1 MNEKSRTHQGGAM
14 KKKPAIA
21 IVGTFDS
28 KGEEHLF
35 LKNCIEKR
43 GIPTLTVNVGTKKA
57 SAFPADIDLFPKVKK
72 SLKGHSGNRD
82 KAIETAITHAQKV
95 IRDRYDKGEIAGM
108 ISAGGGT
115 GTHLGTSI
123 MRVLPLGVPKVM
135 VSTVASRNM
144 AKTVGTKD
152 ITMMHS
158 VVDLLGVNSI
168 SGMILEKAAGAICG
182 MVKSQ
187 WQARGKKK
195 RIALSFF
202 GFITKGAE
210 EVKRSLEA
218 MGYEVVSFHANGT
231 GGMAMEELAREG
243 YFDGILDFAIHEL
256 ADELMG
262 GYCRGIGPE
271 RLEPLQ
277 GRAVPRL
284 VVPGGMD
291 CAVLEFTR
299 DTVPHEHRQ
308 RKLFFYDF
316 RSAIRLNKKET
327 TTLAGQVAE
336 KLRRDPAHVKVLI
349 PKQGFSEADRVNG
362 PLFDP
367 SMNEV
372 FVRKLKKELNPLLE
386 IKEADYHI
394 NDPAFA
400 RLAAEMMDA
409 MIRQR

>member
-1 MNEKSRTHQGGAM
+1 M

-35 LKNCIEKR
+35 LKDCIEKR
-43 GIPTLTVNVGTKKA
+43 GIPTLTVNVGTKKP
-57 SAFPADIDLFPKVKK
+57 SAFPADIDLYPRVKRG
-72 SLKGHSGNRD
+72 LKGNSGDRD
-82 KAIETAITHAQKV
+82 KAIETAISYAQKV
-95 IRDRYDKGEIAGM
+95 IRDLYDKGEIAGM

-135 VSTVASRNM
+135 VSTVASRDM

-168 SGMILEKAAGAICG
+168 SGMILEKAAGAVCG
-182 MVKSQ
+182 MVKSR
-187 WQARGKKK
+187 WHAKGRKK
-195 RIALSFF
+195 RIALTFF

-210 EVKRSLEA
+210 EIKRSLES
-218 MGYEVVSFHANGT
+218 MGYEVVAFHANGT

-262 GYCRGIGPE
+262 GYCRGIGPQ
-271 RLEPLQ
+271 RLEPPP
-277 GRAVPRL
+277 GRPVPRL

-299 DTVPHEHRQ
+299 DTVPHEHKN

-316 RSAIRLNKKET
+316 RSAIRLNRKET

-336 KLRRDPAHVKVLI
+336 KLKLDPAHVKVLV
-349 PKQGFSEADRVNG
+349 PKQGFSEADHVNG

-367 SMNEV
+367 PMNEL
-372 FVRKLKKELNPLLE
+372 FIRKVKKELNPSVE
-386 IKEADYHI
+386 IREADYHI
-394 NDPAFA
+394 NDAAFA

-409 MIRQR
+409 MVRQS

>member
-1 MNEKSRTHQGGAM
+1 M
-14 KKKPAIA
+14 KNKPAVA
-21 IVGTFDS
+21 VVGTFDS
-28 KGEEHLF
+28 KGEEHFF

-43 GIPTLTVNVGTKKA
+43 GLPTLTVNVGTK
-57 SAFPADIDLFPKVKK
+57 SPSSFPVDIDLFPRLKRH
-72 SLKGHSGNRD
+72 LKGNSGDRD
-82 KAIETAITHAQKV
+82 KAIETAIARASEV
-95 IRDRYDKGEIAGM
+95 IRACYERGEIAGM

-135 VSTVASRNM
+135 VSTVASRDM
-144 AKTVGTKD
+144 AKTVGTRD

-168 SGMILEKAAGAICG
+168 SGMILEKAAGAVCG
-182 MVKSQ
+182 MVRSRWKSK
-187 WQARGKKK
+187 AKKK
-195 RIALSFF
+195 RIALTFF

-210 EVKRSLEA
+210 EIKRSLEE
-218 MGYEVVSFHANGT
+218 MGYEVIPFHANGT

-262 GYCRGIGPE
+262 GYCRGIGSQ
-271 RLEPLQ
+271 RLEPPEGQ
-277 GRAVPRL
+277 VPRL

-299 DTVPHEHRQ
+299 DTVPAEHKH
-308 RKLFFYDF
+308 RKVFFYDF

-327 TTLAGQVAE
+327 TFLAGQVAG
-336 KLRRDPAHVKVLI
+336 KIGLDPAHVKVLI
-349 PKQGFSEADRVNG
+349 PKQGFSEADHVHG

-367 SMNEV
+367 AMNEL
-372 FVRKLKKELNPLLE
+372 FIRKLKRELNPLLE
-386 IKEADYHI
+386 IREADYHI

-409 MIRQR
+409 MVPGT

>member
-1 MNEKSRTHQGGAM
+1 M
-14 KKKPAIA
+14 KKKPAVA
-21 IVGTFDS
+21 VVGTFDS
-28 KGEEHLF
+28 KGEEHVF
-35 LKNCIEKR
+35 LKDCIEKR
-43 GIPTLTVNVGTKKA
+43 GIPTLTVNVGTKKP
-57 SAFPADIDLFPKVKK
+57 SAIPADIDLFPALKR
-72 SLKGHSGNRD
+72 SLKGDSGNRD
-82 KAIETAITHAQKV
+82 KAIETAIALAREV
-95 IRDRYDKGEIAGM
+95 ISDRYSRGEIAGM

-135 VSTVASRNM
+135 VSTVASRDM

-182 MVKSQ
+182 MVRSRWKSK
-187 WQARGKKK
+187 AKKK
-195 RIALSFF
+195 RIALTFF

-210 EVKRSLEA
+210 EIKRSLEG
-218 MGYEVVSFHANGT
+218 MGYEVIPFHANGT
-231 GGMAMEELAREG
+231 GGTAMEELASEG

-262 GYCRGIGPE
+262 GYCRGMGPQ
-271 RLEPLQ
+271 RLEPPP
-277 GRAVPRL
+277 GRPVPRL

-299 DTVPHEHRQ
+299 DTVPQEHKN

-327 TTLAGQVAE
+327 LLLAGQLAR
-336 KLRRDPAHVKVLI
+336 KLKLDPAGVKVLI
-349 PKQGFSEADRVNG
+349 PKRGFSEADHVNG

-367 SMNEV
+367 AMNEV
-372 FVRKLKKELNPLLE
+372 FVQELKKELNPLVD
-386 IKEADYHI
+386 IREADLHI
-394 NDPAFA
+394 NDAAFA
-400 RLAAEMMDA
+400 RLAAETMDA
-409 MIRQR
+409 MIRQN

>member
-1 MNEKSRTHQGGAM
+1 M

-35 LKNCIEKR
+35 LKDCIEKR
-43 GIPTLTVNVGTKKA
+43 GVPTLTVNVGTRKP
-57 SAFPADIDLFPKVKK
+57 SAFPVDIDLFPGLKRA
-72 SLKGHSGNRD
+72 LKGNSGNRD
-82 KAIETAITHAQKV
+82 KAIETAIALGQKV
-95 IRDRYDKGEIAGM
+95 IRDRYLRGEIAGM

-115 GTHLGTSI
+115 GTHLGASI

-152 ITMMHS
+152 ITMIHS

-168 SGMILEKAAGAICG
+168 SGMILDKAAGAICG
-182 MVKSQ
+182 MVKSP
-187 WQARGKKK
+187 WKAKAKKK

-210 EVKRSLEA
+210 EVKRSLEER
-218 MGYEVVSFHANGT
+218 GYEVVSFHANGT
-231 GGMAMEELAREG
+231 GGMAMEELVREG

-262 GYCRGIGPE
+262 GYCRGIGPQ
-271 RLEPLQ
+271 RLEPPA
-277 GRAVPRL
+277 GRPVPRL

-299 DTVPHEHRQ
+299 DTVPHEHRN

-327 TTLAGQVAE
+327 TYLAVQVAE
-336 KLRRDPAHVKVLI
+336 KLRLDPSHVKVLV
-349 PKQGFSEADRVNG
+349 PQQGFSEADHVRG

-367 SMNEV
+367 AMNEV

-386 IKEADYHI
+386 IREADYHI
-394 NDPAFA
+394 NDAAFA
-400 RLAAEMMDA
+400 RLAAEMMDD
-409 MIRQR
+409 MVRGL

>member
-1 MNEKSRTHQGGAM
+1 M
-14 KKKPAIA
+14 KKNPAVVV
-21 IVGTFDS
+21 VGTFDS

-35 LKNCIEKR
+35 LKDCIEKR
-43 GIPTLTVNVGTKKA
+43 GFSTLTLNVGTA
-57 SAFPADIDLFPKVKK
+57 RPSPFPVDIDLFPKVKRA
-72 SLKGHSGNRD
+72 LKGNSGNRD
-82 KAIETAITHAQKV
+82 MAIETAIAKAQQV
-95 IRDRYDKGEIAGM
+95 LRDRYQRGEVAGM

-135 VSTVASRNM
+135 VSTVASRDM
-144 AKTVGTKD
+144 AKTVGTRD
-152 ITMMHS
+152 ITMIHS

-168 SGMILEKAAGAICG
+168 SGMILEKAAGAVCG
-182 MVKSQ
+182 MLRSHWKPKTV
-187 WQARGKKK
+187 KK
-195 RIALSFF
+195 RIALTFF

-210 EVKRSLEA
+210 EIKRSLEG
-218 MGYEVVSFHANGT
+218 MGYEVIPFHANGT
-231 GGMAMEELAREG
+231 GGTAMEELASEG

-262 GYCRGIGPE
+262 GYCRGMGPQ
-271 RLEPLQ
+271 RLEPPR

-299 DTVPHEHRQ
+299 DSVPHEHRN

-316 RSAIRLNKKET
+316 RSAIRLNRKET
-327 TTLAGQVAE
+327 TLLAAQVAE
-336 KLRRDPAHVKVLI
+336 KLRLDPSRVKVLI
-349 PKQGFSEADRVNG
+349 PKQGFSEADHVDG

-367 SMNEV
+367 AMNDV
-372 FVRKLKKELNPLLE
+372 FVRKLKKELNPVVD
-386 IKEADYHI
+386 IREADLHI
-394 NDPAFA
+394 NDAAFA

-409 MIRQR
+409 MVRQR

>member
-1 MNEKSRTHQGGAM
+1 M

-35 LKNCIEKR
+35 LKDCIEKR
-43 GIPTLTVNVGTKKA
+43 GIPTLTVNVGTKNPA
-57 SAFPADIDLFPKVKK
+57 AFPVDIDLYPRVKR
-72 SLKGHSGNRD
+72 SLKGNSSDRD
-82 KAIETAITHAQKV
+82 KAIETSIAHARKD

-168 SGMILEKAAGAICG
+168 SGMILEKAAAAVCG
-182 MVKSQ
+182 MVRTHWKSK
-187 WQARGKKK
+187 ANKK
-195 RIALSFF
+195 RIALTFF
-202 GFITKGAE
+202 GFITRGAE
-210 EVKRSLEA
+210 EIKRSLES
-218 MGYEVVSFHANGT
+218 MGYEVVPFHANGT

-262 GYCRGIGPE
+262 GYCRGIGPQ
-271 RLEPLQ
+271 RLEPPP
-277 GRAVPRL
+277 GRPVPRL

-299 DTVPHEHRQ
+299 DTVPHEHRN

-316 RSAIRLNKKET
+316 RSAIRLNRKET
-327 TTLAGQVAE
+327 TILAAQVAE
-336 KLRRDPAHVKVLI
+336 KLNLDPSRVKVLV
-349 PKQGFSEADRVNG
+349 PKQGLSEADHVHG

-367 SMNEV
+367 VMNEL
-372 FVRKLKKELNPLLE
+372 FVRKLKKELNPAVE
-386 IKEADYHI
+386 IREADYHI
-394 NDPAFA
+394 NDAAFA
-400 RLAAEMMDA
+400 QLAAEMMDV
-409 MIRQR
+409 MVRRS

>member
-1 MNEKSRTHQGGAM
+1 M

-35 LKNCIEKR
+35 LKDCIERR
-43 GIPTLTVNVGTKKA
+43 GIPTLTINVGTKKP
-57 SAFPADIDLFPKVKK
+57 SAFAADIDLYPGIRR
-72 SLKGHSGNRD
+72 SLKGKPGNRD
-82 KAIETAITHAQKV
+82 KAIETAISQARKV
-95 IRDRYDKGEIAGM
+95 IRARYHRGEIAGM

-135 VSTVASRNM
+135 VSTVASRDM

-168 SGMILEKAAGAICG
+168 SGMILERAAGAVCG
-182 MVKSQ
+182 MVKSR
-187 WQARGKKK
+187 WKAKGDKR
-195 RIALSFF
+195 RIALTFF

-210 EVKRSLEA
+210 EIKRSLEA
-218 MGYEVVSFHANGT
+218 MEYEVVPFHANGT
-231 GGMAMEELAREG
+231 GGTAMEELAREG

-271 RLEPLQ
+271 RLEPPPE
-277 GRAVPRL
+277 RAVPRL

-299 DTVPHEHRQ
+299 DSVPPEHRN

-327 TTLAGQVAE
+327 AALASLLAE
-336 KLRRDPAHVKVLI
+336 KLKLDPARVKVLV
-349 PKQGFSEADRVNG
+349 PKQGFSEADHVNG
-362 PLFDP
+362 PLYDP
-367 SMNEV
+367 AMNSV
-372 FVRKLKKELNPLLE
+372 FVRKLKKELNPSVE
-386 IKEADYHI
+386 VREADYHI
-394 NDPAFA
+394 NDAAFA

-409 MIRQR
+409 MVRGNTRKGGT

>member
-1 MNEKSRTHQGGAM
+1 M
-14 KKKPAIA
+14 KKKLAIA
-21 IVGTFDS
+21 VVGTFDS

-35 LKNCIEKR
+35 LKDCIERR
-43 GIPTLTVNVGTKKA
+43 GISTLTVNVGTKKP
-57 SAFPADIDLFPKVKK
+57 SAFPADIDLYPKVKR
-72 SLKGHSGNRD
+72 SLKGNSGDRD
-82 KAIETAITHAQKV
+82 KAIETAITQARKV

-168 SGMILEKAAGAICG
+168 SGMILEKAAGAVCG
-182 MVKSQ
+182 MVRAQWKSK
-187 WQARGKKK
+187 ANKK
-195 RIALSFF
+195 RIALTFF
-202 GFITKGAE
+202 GFITRGAE
-210 EVKRSLEA
+210 EIKRSLEA
-218 MGYEVVSFHANGT
+218 LGYEVVPFHANGT

-262 GYCRGIGPE
+262 GYCSGIGPE
-271 RLEPLQ
+271 RLEPPA

-299 DTVPHEHRQ
+299 NTVPHEHRN

-327 TTLAGQVAE
+327 ATLAAQVAE
-336 KLRRDPAHVKVLI
+336 KLKMDPTRVKVLV
-349 PKQGFSEADRVNG
+349 PKRGFSEADHVNG

-367 SMNEV
+367 PMNNF

-386 IKEADYHI
+386 IREADYHI
-394 NDPAFA
+394 NDAAFA

-409 MIRQR
+409 MVRGL

>member
-1 MNEKSRTHQGGAM
+1 M
-14 KKKPAIA
+14 KKKPAVA

-35 LKNCIEKR
+35 LKHCIEKR
-43 GIPTLTVNVGTKKA
+43 GIPTLTVNVGTKKPCP
-57 SAFPADIDLFPKVKK
+57 FPADIDLYPKVKR
-72 SLKGHSGNRD
+72 SLKGNSGNRD
-82 KAIETAITHAQKV
+82 NAIETAIAHARKV
-95 IRDRYDKGEIAGM
+95 LRDRYEKGEIAGM

-152 ITMMHS
+152 ITMIHS

-168 SGMILEKAAGAICG
+168 SGMILEKAAGAVCG
-182 MVKSQ
+182 MVKSR
-187 WQARGKKK
+187 WKPREHKK
-195 RIALSFF
+195 RIALTFF

-210 EVKRSLEA
+210 EIKRSLEA
-218 MGYEVVSFHANGT
+218 MGYEVVPFHANGT

-271 RLEPLQ
+271 RLEAPT
-277 GRAVPRL
+277 GRAMPRL

-299 DTVPHEHRQ
+299 DTVPHEHRN

-327 TTLAGQVAE
+327 TTLARQVIE
-336 KLRRDPAHVKVLI
+336 KLRPDPSRVKVLV
-349 PKQGFSEADRVNG
+349 PKRGFSEADHVDG

-367 SMNEV
+367 DMNNL
-372 FVRKLKKELNPLLE
+372 FVRLLKKELNPMLE
-386 IKEADYHI
+386 IREADYHI
-394 NDPAFA
+394 NDAAFA

-409 MIRQR
+409 MVRGI

>member
-1 MNEKSRTHQGGAM
+1 M
-14 KKKPAIA
+14 KKPAIA
-21 IVGTFDS
+21 VVGTFDS

-35 LKNCIEKR
+35 LKDCIEKR
-43 GIPTLTVNVGTKKA
+43 GIPALTVNVGTKKR
-57 SAFPADIDLFPKVKK
+57 SAFPVDIDLFPRVKK
-72 SLKGHSGNRD
+72 ALKGNSGNRD
-82 KAIETAITHAQKV
+82 NAIETAIAYGRKV
-95 IRDRYDKGEIAGM
+95 VRDRYERGEIIGM

-135 VSTVASRNM
+135 VSTVASRDM

-152 ITMMHS
+152 ITMIHS

-168 SGMILEKAAGAICG
+168 SGMILEKAAGAVCG
-182 MVKSQ
+182 MVRSRWKSQ
-187 WQARGKKK
+187 AKKK
-195 RIALSFF
+195 RIALTFF
-202 GFITKGAE
+202 GFITRGAE
-210 EVKRSLEA
+210 EIKRSLEE
-218 MGYEVVSFHANGT
+218 MGYEVIPFHANGT
-231 GGMAMEELAREG
+231 GGTAMEELASEG

-262 GYCRGIGPE
+262 GYCRGMGPQSPSL
-271 RLEPLQ
+271 R

-299 DTVPHEHRQ
+299 DTVPHEHKN

-327 TTLAGQVAE
+327 ITLAGQVAE
-336 KLRRDPAHVKVLI
+336 KLRLDPDRIKVLI
-349 PKQGFSEADRVNG
+349 PKQGFSEADHVGG

-367 SMNEV
+367 AMNEV
-372 FVRKLKKELNPLLE
+372 FVRELKKALNPLLE
-386 IKEADYHI
+386 IREADYHI
-394 NDPAFA
+394 NDAAFA

-409 MIRQR
+409 MVRQS

>member
-1 MNEKSRTHQGGAM
+1 M

-28 KGEEHLF
+28 KEEEHLF
-35 LKNCIEKR
+35 LKDCIEKR
-43 GIPTLTVNVGTKKA
+43 GIPTLTVNVGTKNPA
-57 SAFPADIDLFPKVKK
+57 AFPVDIDLYPRVKR
-72 SLKGHSGNRD
+72 SLKGNSSDRD
-82 KAIETAITHAQKV
+82 KAIETSIAHARKD

-168 SGMILEKAAGAICG
+168 SGMILEKAAAAVCG
-182 MVKSQ
+182 MVRTHWKSK
-187 WQARGKKK
+187 ANKK
-195 RIALSFF
+195 RIALTFF
-202 GFITKGAE
+202 GFITRGAE
-210 EVKRSLEA
+210 EIKRSLES
-218 MGYEVVSFHANGT
+218 MGYEVVPFHANGT

-262 GYCRGIGPE
+262 GYCRGIGPQ
-271 RLEPLQ
+271 RLEPPP
-277 GRAVPRL
+277 GRPVPRL

-299 DTVPHEHRQ
+299 DTVPHEHRN

-327 TTLAGQVAE
+327 TYLAGQVAE
-336 KLRRDPAHVKVLI
+336 KLRLDPSHVKVLV
-349 PKQGFSEADRVNG
+349 PKQGFSEADHASG

-367 SMNEV
+367 AMNEI
-372 FVRKLKKELNPLLE
+372 FVRKLKKELNPAVE
-386 IKEADYHI
+386 IREADYHI
-394 NDPAFA
+394 NDAAFA
-400 RLAAEMMDA
+400 QLAAEMMDV
-409 MIRQR
+409 MVRRS

>member
-1 MNEKSRTHQGGAM
+1 M

-35 LKNCIEKR
+35 LKDCIEKR
-43 GIPTLTVNVGTKKA
+43 GIPTLTVNVGTRKP
-57 SAFPADIDLFPKVKK
+57 SAFPVDIDLFPGLKRA
-72 SLKGHSGNRD
+72 LKGNSGNRD
-82 KAIETAITHAQKV
+82 KAIETAIALGQKV
-95 IRDRYDKGEIAGM
+95 IRDRYLRGEIAGM

-152 ITMMHS
+152 ITMIHS

-168 SGMILEKAAGAICG
+168 SGMILDKAAGAICG
-182 MVKSQ
+182 MVKSP
-187 WQARGKKK
+187 WKAKAKKK

-210 EVKRSLEA
+210 EIKHSLEQ

-271 RLEPLQ
+271 RLEPPP

-299 DTVPHEHRQ
+299 DTVPHEHRH

-336 KLRRDPAHVKVLI
+336 KLRLDPSHVKVLV
-349 PKQGFSEADRVNG
+349 PQQGFSEADHVNG

-367 SMNEV
+367 AMNEV

-386 IKEADYHI
+386 IREADYHI
-394 NDPAFA
+394 NDAAFA

-409 MIRQR
+409 MVRGL

>member
-1 MNEKSRTHQGGAM
+1 M

-35 LKNCIEKR
+35 LKDCIEKR
-43 GIPTLTVNVGTKKA
+43 GIPTLTVNVGTRKP
-57 SAFPADIDLFPKVKK
+57 SAFPVDIDLFPGLKRA
-72 SLKGHSGNRD
+72 LKGNSGNRD
-82 KAIETAITHAQKV
+82 KAIETAIALGQKV
-95 IRDRYDKGEIAGM
+95 IRDRYLRGEIAGM

-115 GTHLGTSI
+115 GTHLGASI

-152 ITMMHS
+152 ITMIHS

-168 SGMILEKAAGAICG
+168 SGMILDKAAGAICG
-182 MVKSQ
+182 MVKSP
-187 WQARGKKK
+187 WKAKAKKK

-210 EVKRSLEA
+210 EVKRSLEER
-218 MGYEVVSFHANGT
+218 GYEVVSFHANGT
-231 GGMAMEELAREG
+231 GGMAMEELVREG

-271 RLEPLQ
+271 RLEPPA

-299 DTVPHEHRQ
+299 DTVPHEHRN

-327 TTLAGQVAE
+327 TYLAVQVAE
-336 KLRRDPAHVKVLI
+336 KLRLDPSHVKVLV
-349 PKQGFSEADRVNG
+349 PQQGFSEADHVRG

-367 SMNEV
+367 AMNEV

-386 IKEADYHI
+386 IREADYHI
-394 NDPAFA
+394 NDAAFA
-400 RLAAEMMDA
+400 RLAAEMMDD
-409 MIRQR
+409 MVRGL

>member
-1 MNEKSRTHQGGAM
+1 M

-35 LKNCIEKR
+35 LKDCIEKR
-43 GIPTLTVNVGTKKA
+43 GVPTLTVNVGTRKP
-57 SAFPADIDLFPKVKK
+57 SAFPVDIDLFPGLKRA
-72 SLKGHSGNRD
+72 LKGNSGNRD
-82 KAIETAITHAQKV
+82 KAIETAIALGQKV
-95 IRDRYDKGEIAGM
+95 IRDRYLRGEIAGM

-115 GTHLGTSI
+115 GTHLGASI

-152 ITMMHS
+152 ITMIHS

-168 SGMILEKAAGAICG
+168 SGMILDKAAGAICG
-182 MVKSQ
+182 MVKSP
-187 WQARGKKK
+187 WKAKAKKK

-210 EVKRSLEA
+210 EVKRSLEER
-218 MGYEVVSFHANGT
+218 GYEVVSFHANGT
-231 GGMAMEELAREG
+231 GGMAMEELVREG

-262 GYCRGIGPE
+262 GYCRGIGPQ
-271 RLEPLQ
+271 RLEPPA
-277 GRAVPRL
+277 GRPVPRL

-299 DTVPHEHRQ
+299 DTVPHEHRN

-327 TTLAGQVAE
+327 TYLAVQVAE
-336 KLRRDPAHVKVLI
+336 KLRLDPSHVKVLV
-349 PKQGFSEADRVNG
+349 PQQGFSEADHVNG

-367 SMNEV
+367 AMNEV

-386 IKEADYHI
+386 IREADYHI
-394 NDPAFA
+394 NDAAFA
-400 RLAAEMMDA
+400 RLAAEMMDD
-409 MIRQR
+409 MVRGL

>member
-1 MNEKSRTHQGGAM
+1 M
-14 KKKPAIA
+14 KRKPAIA
-21 IVGTFDS
+21 VVGTFDS

-43 GIPTLTVNVGTKKA
+43 GIPTLTVNVGTKKP
-57 SAFPADIDLFPKVKK
+57 SAVPVDIDLFPRVKRG
-72 SLKGHSGNRD
+72 LKGNTGNRD
-82 KAIETAITHAQKV
+82 KAIETAIAYGRKV
-95 IRDRYDKGEIAGM
+95 LRDRYKRGEIAGM

-123 MRVLPLGVPKVM
+123 MRALPLGVPKVM
-135 VSTVASRNM
+135 ISTVASRDM

-182 MVKSQ
+182 MVRSPWK
-187 WQARGKKK
+187 AKAKKK
-195 RIALSFF
+195 RIALTFF
-202 GFITKGAE
+202 GFITRGAE
-210 EVKRSLEA
+210 EIKRSLEDR
-218 MGYEVVSFHANGT
+218 GYEVIPFHANGT

-262 GYCRGIGPE
+262 GYCRGIGPQ
-271 RLEPLQ
+271 RLEPPP

-299 DTVPHEHRQ
+299 DSVPHEHKN

-316 RSAIRLNKKET
+316 RSAIRLNKTET
-327 TTLAGQVAE
+327 IYLAGQVAQ
-336 KLRRDPAHVKVLI
+336 KLKLDPSHVKVLI
-349 PKQGFSEADRVNG
+349 PKRGFSEADHAKG

-367 SMNEV
+367 DMNEL
-372 FVRKLKKELNPLLE
+372 FVRKLKKELNPVLE

-394 NDPAFA
+394 NDAAFA
-400 RLAAEMMDA
+400 RLAAEMMDI
-409 MIRQR
+409 MVRQS

>member
-1 MNEKSRTHQGGAM
+1 M

-35 LKNCIEKR
+35 LKDCIEKR
-43 GIPTLTVNVGTKKA
+43 GIPTLTVNVGTRKP
-57 SAFPADIDLFPKVKK
+57 SAFPVDIDLFPGLKRA
-72 SLKGHSGNRD
+72 LKGNSGNRD
-82 KAIETAITHAQKV
+82 KAIETAIALGQKV
-95 IRDRYDKGEIAGM
+95 IRDRYLRGEIAGM

-152 ITMMHS
+152 ITMIHS

-168 SGMILEKAAGAICG
+168 SGMILDKAAGAICG
-182 MVKSQ
+182 MVKSP
-187 WQARGKKK
+187 WKAKANKK

-210 EVKRSLEA
+210 EIKHSLEQ

-271 RLEPLQ
+271 RLEPPP

-336 KLRRDPAHVKVLI
+336 KLRLDPSHVKVLV
-349 PKQGFSEADRVNG
+349 PKQGFSEADHVNG

-367 SMNEV
+367 AMNEV

-386 IKEADYHI
+386 IREADYHI
-394 NDPAFA
+394 NDAAFA
-400 RLAAEMMDA
+400 RLAAEMMDD
-409 MIRQR
+409 MVRGL

>member
-1 MNEKSRTHQGGAM
+1 M
-14 KKKPAIA
+14 KKKPAVA
-21 IVGTFDS
+21 VVGTFDS

-35 LKNCIEKR
+35 LKKCIERR
-43 GIPTLTVNVGTKKA
+43 GLPALTVNVGTKKP
-57 SAFPADIDLFPKVKK
+57 SSFSADIDLYPKVKR
-72 SLKGHSGNRD
+72 SLKGHSGDRD
-82 KAIETAITHAQKV
+82 QAIETAIVHARKV
-95 IRDRYDKGEIAGM
+95 IRDLYDRGEIAGM

-168 SGMILEKAAGAICG
+168 SGILLEKAAAAVCG
-182 MVKSQ
+182 MVRTNWKPKG
-187 WQARGKKK
+187 RKK
-195 RIALSFF
+195 RIALTFF
-202 GFITKGAE
+202 GFITRGAE
-210 EVKRSLEA
+210 EIKRSLEA
-218 MGYEVVSFHANGT
+218 MGYEVVAFHANGT

-271 RLEPLQ
+271 RLEPPA
-277 GRAVPRL
+277 GRPIPRL

-299 DTVPHEHRQ
+299 DTVPHEHRN

-327 TTLAGQVAE
+327 TTLARQVIE
-336 KLRRDPAHVKVLI
+336 KLRPDPSRVKVLV
-349 PKQGFSEADRVNG
+349 PKRGFSEADQVDG

-367 SMNEV
+367 DMNNL
-372 FVRKLKKELNPLLE
+372 FVRLLKKELNPMLE
-386 IKEADYHI
+386 IREADYHI
-394 NDPAFA
+394 NDTAFA

-409 MIRQR
+409 MVRGC

>member
-1 MNEKSRTHQGGAM
+1 M
-14 KKKPAIA
+14 KKKPAVA
-21 IVGTFDS
+21 VVGTFDS

-35 LKNCIEKR
+35 LKKCIERR
-43 GIPTLTVNVGTKKA
+43 GLPTLTVNVGTKKP
-57 SAFPADIDLFPKVKK
+57 SSFSADIDLYPKVKR
-72 SLKGHSGNRD
+72 SLKGHSGDRD
-82 KAIETAITHAQKV
+82 QAIETAIVHARKV
-95 IRDRYDKGEIAGM
+95 IRDLYDRGEIAGM

-168 SGMILEKAAGAICG
+168 SGILLEKAAAAVCG
-182 MVKSQ
+182 MVRTHWKPKG
-187 WQARGKKK
+187 RKK
-195 RIALSFF
+195 RIALTFF
-202 GFITKGAE
+202 GFITRGAE
-210 EVKRSLEA
+210 EIKRSLEA
-218 MGYEVVSFHANGT
+218 MGYEVVAFHANGT

-271 RLEPLQ
+271 RLEPPA
-277 GRAVPRL
+277 GRPIPRL

-299 DTVPHEHRQ
+299 TTVPHEHRN

-316 RSAIRLNKKET
+316 RSAIRLNRKET
-327 TTLAGQVAE
+327 ATLAKQVVG
-336 KLRRDPAHVKVLI
+336 KLKLDPAHVKVLV
-349 PKQGFSEADRVNG
+349 PKRGFSEADQAGG

-367 SMNEV
+367 PMNAF
-372 FVRKLKKELNPLLE
+372 FVRELKQGLNPLLE
-386 IKEADYHI
+386 IREADHHI
-394 NDPAFA
+394 NDAAFA

-409 MIRQR
+409 MVRGC